1 MFQNI
6 DNRTKLLG
14 DDLKEELKSGS
25 KVRIAASCFS
35 MYAFKELKEE
45 LSKIDELKFLFT
57 SPTFT
62 KEQFAENMKK
72 EKREF
77 FIPKQHRENSLYG
90 NDFEIKLRNE
100 MTLKAVAK
108 ECAEW
113 VKKKVKFKSNIT
125 SGGIPNIIGIENA
138 DGTNITYNPID
149 GFTTSDLGYQQGS
162 NIFTATMKTD
172 FAEQSKFLFSMF
184 DEIWNDKTKVEDIT
198 DTIVEMIGSAY
209 QENSPEF
216 IYFVILYNIFSEFL
230 DDISEDNMPNEMT
243 GFKDTKIW
251 NALYDFQKD
260 GVISIINKLEK
271 HNGCILAD
279 SVGLGKTFTALAVIS
294 YYSLRNKSILVLCPK
309 RLSDNWT
316 QYCGSSNDTNNIFY
330 EDRIRYEVLYHT
342 DLGRAGTAHNG
353 RDLRLVNWGN
363 YDLVVIDES
372 HNFRNNNP
380 VKDKETRYD
389 FLINHIIKE
398 GVKTKVLMLSAT
410 PVNNRYNDLKN
421 QLALAYAQ
429 DYDAFEKSLD
439 TKSNVATIFRQ
450 AQAVFNDWSK
460 LPPEQRKSKDLIDG
474 LSIDF
479 KILLDSVTIARSRKN
494 IVKYYNINNIGKFP
508 DRLPPQSYYP
518 ELTKRKDVPQYKE
531 IYQSI
536 KSMSMAVYG
545 LFDFVL
551 DSQKA
556 KYERKYDVEIKQ
568 GNLTRSGRSSGIKRL
583 MTVNLLKRLESSVE
597 SFRLTMQGMLDLNR
611 AELRRLQLFQDG
623 QMRPDAT
630 ATKKVFN
637 YEVFDQDEDGSLN
650 LVQTDKGKDIAIE
663 YADIDRLSWKAA
675 MENDVAI
682 LEYMLEELGKVTP
695 EHDLK
700 LETLKGII
708 DEKIKHPMNE
718 GNKKVVI
725 FSAFADTANYLYE
738 NLHKWLKD
746 NYGIETAMIEG
757 QANKVTLKHC
767 PKKTNYLLTM
777 FSPQSKHRDE
787 VFGWIPQ
794 RIESYNDKRL
804 RWSPKTDKHEFDD
817 CFKDIDVLIATD
829 CISEGQNL
837 QDCDLCIN
845 YDIHW
850 NPVRIVQRFGRIDRL
865 GSKNSVIR
873 LVNFWPPLPLNEYIN
888 LTDRVKSRMTI
899 VDQTATAD
907 DNLLNPEDQ
916 MDDYREVQ
924 IKKLREGENID
935 LEDQNN
941 GISIADLGLNEFRMD
956 AAEFIKAYG
965 EPKRTPKGL
974 HCVIP
979 ADASKG
985 IVPGV
990 VYILR
995 NQNNNVNINRQ
1006 NRLHPYYLVYVDE
1019 SGNIVN
1025 NHLEVKQVLDV
1036 IRSSCKGQKD
1046 PIVSAY
1052 KVFNEETNDGLNMS
1066 KYSELLEEAIKS
1078 IIEVKEQ
1085 SDINALFKQGSMVL
1099 SGAKIKGLDDFELL
1113 AFVVIKEKRSGDV

>member
-1 MFQNI
+1 MVFQHI
-6 DNRTKLLG
+6 DNRTKILG
-14 DDLKEELKSGS
+14 DDLKKELKENS

-45 LSKIDELKFLFT
+45 LSKINELKFLFT

-62 KEQFAENMKK
+62 KEKLADNMKK

-77 FIPKQHRENSLYG
+77 FIPKQNRENSLYG
-90 NDFEIKLRNE
+90 NDFEIRLRNE

-113 VKKKVKFKSNIT
+113 VKQKVKFKSNIT
-125 SGGIPNIIGIENA
+125 ESAIPNIIGIEKP

-149 GFTTSDLGYQQGS
+149 GFTTSDLGYQQG
-162 NIFTATMKTD
+162 NTIFTATMKTD

-184 DEIWNDKTKVEDIT
+184 DEVWNDKSKVEDIT
-198 DTIVEMIGSAY
+198 DTIVEMIGNAY

-216 IYFVILYNIFSEFL
+216 IYFVVLYNIFSEFL
-230 DDISEDNMPNEMT
+230 DDITEDNMPNEAT

-251 NALYDFQKD
+251 NMLYDFQKD

-279 SVGLGKTFTALAVIS
+279 SVGLGKTFTALAVIA

-309 RLSDNWT
+309 RLSSNWT
-316 QYCGSSNDTNNIFY
+316 QYCGNETTNIFY
-330 EDRIRYEVLYHT
+330 KDRIRYEVLYHT

-439 TKSNVATIFRQ
+439 TKSNIATIFRN

-460 LPPEQRKSKDLIDG
+460 RPPAERTSKDLIDG

-494 IVKYYNINNIGKFP
+494 IVKYYNINSIGKFP
-508 DRLPPQSYYP
+508 DRLPPQSYFP
-518 ELTKRKDVPQYKE
+518 ELTKRTDVPEYKE
-531 IYQSI
+531 IYQHI
-536 KSMSMAVYG
+536 KAMNMAVYG
-545 LFDFVL
+545 LFDYVL
-551 DSQKA
+551 DSKKE
-556 KYERKYDVEIKQ
+556 KYEMKYDIEMKKS
-568 GNLTRSGRSSGIKRL
+568 GLSRSGRNTGIKRL

-597 SFRLTMQGMLDLNR
+597 AFRLTMKGMLYLNE
-611 AELRRLQLFQDG
+611 AELRRLQLYQDG
-623 QMRPDAT
+623 QIRPDAT

-637 YEVFDQDEDGSLN
+637 YEEFDQDEDGSLN
-650 LVQTDKGKDIAIE
+650 LIQTDKGKEVAIE
-663 YADIDRLSWKAA
+663 YADIDRLSWKQA
-675 MENDVAI
+675 MEEDVEI
-682 LEYMLEELGKVTP
+682 LEHLLTELDKVTP
-695 EHDLK
+695 EHDYK
-700 LETLKGII
+700 LQTLKNII
-708 DEKIKHPMNE
+708 DEKIKNPMNE
-718 GNKKVVI
+718 GNKKVLI
-725 FSAFADTANYLYE
+725 FSAFADTANYLYD
-738 NLHKWLKD
+738 NLHKWLKET
-746 NYGIETAMIEG
+746 YGIETAMIEG
-757 QANKVTLKHC
+757 GQNKCTLKHC
-767 PKKTNYLLTM
+767 PKKTDTLLTM
-777 FSPQSKHRDE
+777 FSPISKHRDE
-787 VFGWIPQ
+787 IFGWIPKT
-794 RIESYNDKRL
+794 IESYNDPKI
-804 RWSPKTDKHEFDD
+804 RWSPKIDKHEYDD

-865 GSKNSVIR
+865 GSKNKVIR
-873 LVNFWPPLPLNEYIN
+873 LINFWPPLPLNEYIN

-907 DNLLNPEDQ
+907 DNLLNPDDQ
-916 MDDYREVQ
+916 MDDYREIQ

-941 GISIADLGLNEFRMD
+941 GISISDLGLNEFRMD
-956 AAEFIKAYG
+956 AAEFIKTYG
-965 EPKRTPKGL
+965 EPKRVPKGM

-979 ADASKG
+979 ADEEKG
-985 IVPGV
+985 VVPGV
-990 VYILR
+990 IYILK

-1006 NRLHPYYLVYVDE
+1006 NRLHPYYLVYVGVDGE
-1019 SGNIVN
+1019 IID
-1025 NHLEVKQVLDV
+1025 NHLEVKQILDAL
-1036 IRSSCKGQKD
+1036 RLSCKGQIA
-1046 PIVSAY
+1046 PIPKAY
-1052 KVFNEETNDGLNMS
+1052 KKFNDETNDGQDMH

-1113 AFVVIKEKRSGDV
+1113 AFVVVK

>member
-1 MFQNI
+1 MFETI
-6 DNRTKLLG
+6 DNRVKLLG
-14 DDLKEELKSGS
+14 DDLKVELQEGS

-35 MYAFKELKEE
+35 MYAFKELKAE
-45 LSKIDELKFLFT
+45 LEKIDELQFLFT

-62 KEQFAENMKK
+62 KDQLTDSTKK
-72 EKREF
+72 ERREF
-77 FIPKQHRENSLYG
+77 FIPKLNRENSLYG

-100 MTLKAVAK
+100 MTLKAIAK

-125 SGGIPNIIGIENA
+125 TGGIPNIIGIEKKDNSS
-138 DGTNITYNPID
+138 IIYNPID
-149 GFTTSDLGYQQGS
+149 GFTTSDLGYQQS
-162 NIFTATMKTD
+162 NNIFTAINKTD
-172 FAEQSKFLFSMF
+172 FAEQSKYLFSMF
-184 DEIWNDKTKVEDIT
+184 DEVWNDKTKVENIT
-198 DTIVEMIGSAY
+198 DAVVEMIGSAY
-209 QENSPEF
+209 QENTPEF

-230 DDISEDNMPNEMT
+230 DDITEDNMPNEMT
-243 GFKDTKIW
+243 GFKNTKIW

-342 DLGRAGTAHNG
+342 DLGRVGTAHNG

-380 VKDKETRYD
+380 AKNKETRYD
-389 FLINHIIKE
+389 FLVNHIIKE

-421 QLALAYAQ
+421 QLALAYSQ

-439 TKSNVATIFRQ
+439 TKYNVATIFRQ

-460 LPPEQRKSKDLIDG
+460 LQAEQRKTKDLIDG

-494 IVKYYNINNIGKFP
+494 IIKYYNVNNIGKFP

-518 ELTKRKDVPQYKE
+518 ELTKRTDVPQYKE
-531 IYQSI
+531 IYKAI
-536 KSMSMAVYG
+536 KDMNMAVYG
-545 LFDFVL
+545 LFDFVQ

-556 KYERKYDVEIKQ
+556 KYERKYDVEIKHS
-568 GNLTRSGRSSGIKRL
+568 NLTRSGRASGIKRL
-583 MTVNLLKRLESSVE
+583 MTVNLLKRLESSVQA
-597 SFRLTMQGMLDLNR
+597 FRLTMQGMLDLNKS
-611 AELRRLQLFQDG
+611 ELRKLDMFEKG

-630 ATKKVFN
+630 ATKQVFN
-637 YEVFDQDEDGSLN
+637 YEIFDQDEDGSLN
-650 LVQTDKGKDIAIE
+650 LVKKDKGKEVEIE

-675 MENDVAI
+675 MEDDVEI
-682 LEYMLEELGKVTP
+682 LECLISELNKVSP
-695 EHDLK
+695 EHDYK
-700 LETLKGII
+700 LETLKNII
-708 DEKIKHPMNE
+708 DEKIKKPMNS
-718 GNKKVVI
+718 GNKKILI

-738 NLHKWLKD
+738 NLGKYLKD
-746 NYGIETAMIEG
+746 KYGIETAMIEG

-767 PKKTNYLLTM
+767 PKKTNWLLTM
-777 FSPQSKHRDE
+777 FSPVSKHRE
-787 VFGWIPQ
+787 GTFGWIHKT
-794 RIESYNDKRL
+794 IESYNDKNL
-804 RWSPKTDKHEFDD
+804 KWSTKIDKHEYDD

-865 GSKNSVIR
+865 GSKNKVIK
-873 LVNFWPPLPLNEYIN
+873 LINFWPPLPLNEYIN

-907 DNLLNPEDQ
+907 DNLLNPDDQ
-916 MDDYREVQ
+916 MDDYREIQ
-924 IKKLREGENID
+924 IKKLREGENIE
-935 LEDQNN
+935 LEDTNN
-941 GISIADLGLNEFRMD
+941 GISISDLGLNEFRMD
-956 AAEFIKAYG
+956 ASEFVKTYG
-965 EPKRTPKGL
+965 ELKRTPKGL

-979 ADASKG
+979 ADNAKG

-990 VYILR
+990 IYILR
-995 NQNNNVNINRQ
+995 NQNDNVNINRQ

-1019 SGNIVN
+1019 NGNIVN
-1025 NHLEVKQVLDV
+1025 NHLEVKQILDT
-1036 IRSSCKGQKD
+1036 IRSSCKGNNTPLYSTCQL
-1046 PIVSAY
+1046 
-1052 KVFNEETNDGLNMS
+1052 FNDETNDGADMS
-1066 KYSELLEEAIKS
+1066 KYSNLLEEAIKS
-1078 IIEVKEQ
+1078 IIEVKEH
-1085 SDINALFKQGSMVL
+1085 SDIDALFKQGSGVL
-1099 SGAKIKGLDDFELL
+1099 NGAKIKGLDDFELV
-1113 AFVVIKEKRSGDV
+1113 AFVVIK